1 MRQTNKRRITIKDVA
16 GYAGVSIATVSKIM
30 NGKDEH
36 ISDGTRQRVLEVIE
50 ELGYVQNIGFGNSG
64 Y

>member
-50 ELGYVQNIGFGNSG
+50 ELG
-64 Y
+64 